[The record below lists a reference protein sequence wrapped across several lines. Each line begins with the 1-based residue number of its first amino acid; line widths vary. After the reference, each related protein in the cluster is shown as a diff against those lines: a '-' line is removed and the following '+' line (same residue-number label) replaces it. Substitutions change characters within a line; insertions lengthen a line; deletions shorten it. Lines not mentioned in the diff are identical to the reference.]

1 MARRSAG
8 ILPFRFS
15 AGVLEVLLA
24 HPGGPYWQKRD
35 DGAWSIIKGEYS
47 PEETA
52 LAAARREFAEE
63 TGWSAAG
70 ELLPL
75 GELRQPGG
83 KIVTAFA
90 MRGDF
95 DPATLGSN
103 LFEIEWPPRSGLRAS
118 FPEIDR
124 AAWFGLEAAGSKI
137 LPGQAP
143 FLARLAAVA
152 AP

>member
-15 AGVLEVLLA
+15 AGVLQVLLA
-24 HPGGPYWQKRD
+24 HPGGPYWQRRD

-83 KIVTAFA
+83 KIVTAFG

-118 FPEIDR
+118 FAEIDR
-124 AAWFGLEAAGSKI
+124 AAWFGLEAAGRKI

-143 FLARLAAVA
+143 FLARLATVA